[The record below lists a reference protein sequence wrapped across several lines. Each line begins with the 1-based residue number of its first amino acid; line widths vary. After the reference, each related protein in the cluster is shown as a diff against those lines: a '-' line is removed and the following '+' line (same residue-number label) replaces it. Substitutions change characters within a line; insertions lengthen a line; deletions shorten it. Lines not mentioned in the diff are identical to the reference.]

1 MSTFRRVFLCLAL
14 VGVSGLGGCGDRDAD
29 RVIESEEE
37 VSRDL
42 KGTWTAAG
50 EYGDLGE
57 VEVWL
62 TLEED
67 GSLSVVVVL
76 DDGGRLSFPGTWELQ
91 DDLLVLRGVYFQPSG
106 EARVRYS
113 IRDDGTLVLEDEAG
127 ATEEWKQKEPA
138 G

>member
-1 MSTFRRVFLCLAL
+1 MSAFRRVFLSLAL
-14 VGVSGLGGCGDRDAD
+14 AGGVAAGGCGDRDAD

-42 KGTWTAAG
+42 KGTWTATG